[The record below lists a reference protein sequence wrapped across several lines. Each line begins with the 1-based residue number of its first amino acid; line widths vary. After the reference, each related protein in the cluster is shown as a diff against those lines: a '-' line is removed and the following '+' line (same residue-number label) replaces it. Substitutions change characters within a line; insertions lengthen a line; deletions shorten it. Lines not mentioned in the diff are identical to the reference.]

1 MKINLFFNVV
11 LTSICCLFLSACGN
25 PSNFTNSEN
34 TTETKYSMK
43 ENKIPTAS
51 PAQTET
57 PKIEK
62 ADYKMTVEELV
73 DEFMREG
80 ATSEDLKKKYANKRI
95 AVTGRVT
102 MFSFEPND
110 ATPPFVFLSAPDGKR
125 SVTCYVSDKDT
136 EGRRKISKGKIVT
149 MQGTH
154 DEFTLAG
161 VLPSLGECFVLE
173 AEQTNSR

>member
-1 MKINLFFNVV
+1 
-11 LTSICCLFLSACGN
+11 
-25 PSNFTNSEN
+25 
-34 TTETKYSMK
+34 MK

-62 ADYKMTVEELV
+62 ADFTMTVEELV

-80 ATSEDLKKKYANKRI
+80 ATSEDLKKKYAGKNI

-102 MFSFEPND
+102 MFSFEPD
-110 ATPPFVFLSAPDGKR
+110 APPFVFLSALSATGTERVVACYLGDAGDAEGK
-125 SVTCYVSDKDT
+125 
-136 EGRRKISKGKIVT
+136 GKISKGKIVT
-149 MQGTH
+149 MQGTPNGSMM
-154 DEFTLAG
+154 AG